1 MRFKVIVSYDGT
13 SFNGWQKQNDVRT
26 IQQELE
32 DAIAKIEE
40 RDVQIVGSGRTDA
53 KVHARA
59 QVFHF
64 DALKPLT
71 ESDWF
76 RALNGLTSD
85 AIKIESVTRVSEKFH
100 ARYDAIE
107 KTYYYLINTGTF
119 DVFSRNY
126 IYQYGQKLAVDK
138 IKEAAELFEG
148 THDYSSFNATP
159 LDEIPDQVRTIKKIT
174 IDQEGDLVTI
184 GITGDGFLRYMVR
197 IIVGSLIAVS
207 EEKLT
212 TETIALYLSKPRKA
226 VIPYKAPAH
235 GLSLMKVNYK
245 DS

>member
-13 SFNGWQKQNDVRT
+13 SFNGWQKQNDVQT
-26 IQQELE
+26 IQQEIE
-32 DAIAKIEE
+32 DAISKIEE
-40 RDVQIVGSGRTDA
+40 RNVQIVGSGRTDA

-71 ESDWF
+71 ESDWY
-76 RALNGLTSD
+76 RALNGLTSE
-85 AIKIESVTRVSEKFH
+85 AIKIESVTKVSDEFH

-107 KTYYYLINTGTF
+107 KTYHYLINIGSF

-126 IYQYGQKLAVDK
+126 IYQYGQKLAIDK
-138 IKEAAELFEG
+138 IKKAAKLFEG
-148 THDYSSFNATP
+148 THDFGSFNATP
-159 LDEIPDQVRTIKKIT
+159 LDEITDQVRTIKNIT
-174 IDQEGDLVTI
+174 IAQKGDLVTI
-184 GITGDGFLRYMVR
+184 SITGDGFLRYMVR

-212 TETIALYLSKPRKA
+212 LEAIAMYLTEPKKG

-235 GLSLMKVNYK
+235 GLYLMKVNYQ

>member
-26 IQQELE
+26 VQQELE
-32 DAIAKIEE
+32 DAISKIEE
-40 RDVQIVGSGRTDA
+40 RDVKIVGSGRTDA

-71 ESDWF
+71 DRDWY

-85 AIKIESVTRVSEKFH
+85 AIKIETVKSVSNEFH

-107 KTYYYLINTGTF
+107 KTYHYLINTGSF

-126 IYQYGQKLAVDK
+126 VYQYGQKLAIDK
-138 IKEAAELFEG
+138 IKETAELFEG

-174 IDQEGDLVTI
+174 IDQKGDLVTI

-197 IIVGSLIAVS
+197 IIIGSMIAVS
-207 EEKLT
+207 EEKLKI
-212 TETIALYLSKPRKA
+212 ETIAFYLSKPQKG

-235 GLSLMKVNYK
+235 GLYLTKVNYQ